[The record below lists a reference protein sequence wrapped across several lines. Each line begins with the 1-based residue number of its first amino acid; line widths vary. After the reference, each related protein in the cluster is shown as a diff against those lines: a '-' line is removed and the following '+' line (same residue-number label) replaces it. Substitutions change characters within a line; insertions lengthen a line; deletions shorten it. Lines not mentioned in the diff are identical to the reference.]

1 VVDFHR
7 RRLPHFHA
15 IGQPIFLT
23 WRLYGSLPPNRHFD
37 PNLTDGEA
45 FVAMDRLL
53 DEFRTGPRYL
63 VQPEVAHIVVEAIE
77 YRHPMQ
83 YELHNYVVM
92 PNHVHLLIT
101 PSIEVPR
108 LTQSLKRH
116 TARQA
121 NLVLGSMGKAF
132 WQDESY
138 DRLVRS
144 RDEFQR
150 VAWYID
156 NNPVKAGL
164 APRPESFPWSS
175 AGRRG
180 AG

>member
-15 IGQPIFLT
+15 IGVPIFPT
-23 WRLYGSLPPNRHFD
+23 WRLHGSLPSNRRFN
-37 PNLTDGEA
+37 PSLTDGEA
-45 FVAMDRLL
+45 FVAMDRVL
-53 DEFRTGPRYL
+53 DESRLGPLYL
-63 VQPEVAHIVVEAIE
+63 SIPDVARVVVEAIE
-77 YRHPMQ
+77 YRHLRQ
-83 YELHNYVVM
+83 YELHCYAVM

-116 TARQA
+116 SARRA
-121 NLVLGSMGKAF
+121 NLILGLTGKPF

-138 DRLVRS
+138 DRLVRN
-144 RDEFQR
+144 REEFQR
-150 VAWYID
+150 VAHYIA

-164 APRPESFPWSS
+164 APQPESFPWSS
-175 AGRRG
+175 AARRG